1 MYSIDLQSIGRILL
15 IVGVVIAIIGGLLL
29 LAGRLP
35 FLSNLGSL
43 PGDIR
48 VEGQGFSCFVPIVSM
63 ILLSIV
69 LTVVLN
75 IIIRFI
81 NRP

>member
-1 MYSIDLQSIGRILL
+1 MDLQSIGRFML
-15 IVGVVIAIIGGLLL
+15 IGGIIVAVLGGLLML
-29 LAGRLP
+29 LAKLP
-35 FLSNLGSL
+35 FFSNFGGL

-63 ILLSIV
+63 ILLSV
-69 LTVVLN
+69 TLT
-75 IIIRFI
+75 IIFNLIARFI

>member
-1 MYSIDLQSIGRILL
+1 MDIQTIGRIMLV
-15 IVGVVIAIIGGLLL
+15 VGIAIAIIGGLLL
-29 LAGRLP
+29 LLARLP
-35 FLSNLGSL
+35 FFGHL

-48 VEGQGFSCFVPIVSM
+48 VERENFRLFFPLTSM

-69 LTVVLN
+69 VSVVAN

-81 NRP
+81 NRS

>member
-1 MYSIDLQSIGRILL
+1 MDTQTIGRALL
-15 IVGVVIAIIGGLLL
+15 IVGIVIAILGGLLL
-29 LAGRLP
+29 VFGQSSV
-35 FLSNLGSL
+35 LSKLGNL

-48 VEGQGFSCFVPIVSM
+48 IEGQGFTCLFPVVSM
-63 ILLSIV
+63 ILISII

-75 IIIRFI
+75 IVIRLI

>member
-1 MYSIDLQSIGRILL
+1 MDTQSIGRIMLVIGIVIAILGGLL
-15 IVGVVIAIIGGLLL
+15 IVFGQSSILS
-29 LAGRLP
+29 RLG
-35 FLSNLGSL
+35 NL

-48 VEGQGFSCFVPIVSM
+48 LEGQGFSCFVPIVSM
-63 ILLSIV
+63 ILASIV

-75 IIIRFI
+75 IVIRLI

>member
-1 MYSIDLQSIGRILL
+1 MDLQAIGKVMLIL
-15 IVGVVIAIIGGLLL
+15 GVAIAVIGGLLM
-29 LAGRLP
+29 LASRVP
-35 FLSNLGSL
+35 FLSSLGNL

-48 VEGQGFSCFVPIVSM
+48 IQGQGFSCFVPIVSM
-63 ILLSIV
+63 ILVSIV

-75 IIIRFI
+75 IVVRLI